1 MRAEIIA
8 IGDEIL
14 IGQIV
19 DTNSGF
25 IAREL
30 NKIGISIHQITAV
43 EDEKHHILTTLRE
56 ASKRAKVILITGGLG
71 PTKDDVT
78 KSCLCEY
85 FGDEMVQNDE
95 ALAHVEQLFEKYIDS
110 PISDLNRKQALVPSK
125 AEVIINKYGTAPGM
139 WFEEDEVI
147 YVSMPGV
154 PFEMKALMQDE
165 VVPRLQQKLK
175 RPFILHKTVITY
187 GMGESALAEKIEHW
201 EENLPE
207 YVKLAYLPN
216 LGKVR
221 LRLTAKGENEEH
233 LHNTIASLITDLHS
247 IIGDVIVGYEDENPI
262 EIQIGRSLAEE
273 NKTIATA
280 ESCTGGRIANLLS
293 TPAGASVY
301 FKGSVVSYATSSKE
315 DILKIPKSL
324 IDQHSVVS
332 AEVAEAMA
340 KNVRELFDTDYAI
353 STTGNAGP
361 SKGDSEAELGTVFI
375 GVATPQ
381 KTFTRKFV
389 FGDHREKV
397 IGKTVN
403 KAMELVYKEIMESA
417 GREAL

>member
-30 NKIGISIHQITAV
+30 NKIGISVHQITAV

-56 ASKRAKVILITGGLG
+56 ASKRAKVVLITGGLG

-85 FGDEMVQNDE
+85 FEDEMVQNEE

-110 PISDLNRKQALVPSK
+110 PISDLNRRQALVPSK
-125 AEVIINKYGTAPGM
+125 AKVLINKYGTAPGM

-147 YVSMPGV
+147 YISMPGV

-175 RPFILHKTVITY
+175 RPFIIHKTVITY

-221 LRLTAKGENEEH
+221 LRLTAKGESEEH

-262 EIQIGRSLAEE
+262 EIQIGRVLAEE

-324 IDQHSVVS
+324 IEEHSVVS

-340 KNVRELFDTDYAI
+340 NNVRELFDTDYAI

-361 SKGDSEAELGTVFI
+361 SKGDSEAEIGTVFI

-381 KTFTRKFV
+381 NTFTRKFV

-403 KAMELVYKEIMESA
+403 KAMELVYKEILESA
-417 GREAL
+417 GRQAF

>member
-1 MRAEIIA
+1 
-8 IGDEIL
+8 
-14 IGQIV
+14 
-19 DTNSGF
+19 
-25 IAREL
+25 
-30 NKIGISIHQITAV
+30 
-43 EDEKHHILTTLRE
+43 
-56 ASKRAKVILITGGLG
+56 
-71 PTKDDVT
+71 
-78 KSCLCEY
+78 
-85 FGDEMVQNDE
+85 
-95 ALAHVEQLFEKYIDS
+95 
-110 PISDLNRKQALVPSK
+110 
-125 AEVIINKYGTAPGM
+125 
-139 WFEEDEVI
+139 
-147 YVSMPGV
+147 
-154 PFEMKALMQDE
+154 
-165 VVPRLQQKLK
+165 
-175 RPFILHKTVITY
+175 
-187 GMGESALAEKIEHW
+187 MGESALAEKIEHW

-262 EIQIGRSLAEE
+262 EIQIGRVLAEE

-324 IDQHSVVS
+324 IEEHSVVS

-340 KNVRELFDTDYAI
+340 NNVRELFDTDYAI

-361 SKGDSEAELGTVFI
+361 SKGDSEAEIGTVFI

-381 KTFTRKFV
+381 NTFTRKFV

-403 KAMELVYKEIMESA
+403 KAMELVYKEILESA
-417 GREAL
+417 GRQAF